1 MSIFSLKLFSDDKSY
16 LYDLEEKIQIDLPEE
31 FTIITEDSTG
41 SIQTSNNNCYV
52 NYQSVVRFE
61 NKNSNFINH
70 NFTDKLSSLD
80 MLPVM
85 FVFELKN
92 CDKYLVYCVDT
103 KEYNPSTYNINCD
116 YVVIAYDY
124 EENCMLICEFYIKD
138 IK

>member
-1 MSIFSLKLFSDDKSY
+1 
-16 LYDLEEKIQIDLPEE
+16 
-31 FTIITEDSTG
+31 
-41 SIQTSNNNCYV
+41 
-52 NYQSVVRFE
+52 
-61 NKNSNFINH
+61 
-70 NFTDKLSSLD
+70 

-124 EENCMLICEFYIKD
+124 EENCMLICEFYIKG